1 MLGRLAIALAVGFL
15 ALVATRG
22 LALRAAQPWVDL
34 DIYLQ
39 AMRDY
44 RVTGRLYCTADC
56 VELGFTYPPVAALA
70 FLPLT
75 DLPVALVRSLWT
87 LATIAAA
94 AACSWW
100 ILGRL
105 AIAPIR
111 RRFLVAAILVSEPV
125 WMTVG
130 QGQISV
136 LIAAAGLVGYTT
148 LHPRRGGALLAAAA
162 ALKITPALAGVV
174 LLTER
179 GRERWIRLGS
189 AAVVGLALA
198 ALGLVLGSGNTL
210 EYFGTVLWDTK
221 RIGSLDSWSNSSVM
235 GLLAH
240 WVLPK
245 PLVDA
250 GGILAG
256 AVVVGWLGAAARE
269 LDPRDRQARAWLGL
283 AIALGSYLITPIAWT
298 HHCLG
303 APIAAVALWAAGRRV
318 VGIGC
323 LLVWTLP
330 TMGIAIAHADHAGT
344 ALVQSARPV
353 TLMLLF
359 GLTLVEARYR
369 SQGGRSGTSGRP
381 WSTSRA
387 IPARQRG

>member
-1 MLGRLAIALAVGFL
+1 MLGRLAIASAVGFL

-39 AMRDY
+39 AMRDF

-56 VELGFTYPPVAALA
+56 VELGFTYPPVAALV

-75 DLPVALVRSLWT
+75 DLPDAVVRPLWT
-87 LATIAAA
+87 IATVVVAAW
-94 AACSWW
+94 CSWW
-100 ILGRL
+100 VLGRL
-105 AIAPIR
+105 GVDPLR

-136 LIAAAGLVGYTT
+136 LIAAAALVGYTT
-148 LHPRRGGALLAAAA
+148 LHPKRGGALLAAAA
-162 ALKITPALAGVV
+162 AMKITPALAGVV

-179 GRERWIRLGS
+179 GRDRWGRLGS
-189 AAVVGLALA
+189 AVVVGSILA
-198 ALGLVLGSGNTL
+198 ALGLVLGTTNTL

-240 WVLPK
+240 WVLPE
-245 PLVDA
+245 PLVNA

-256 AVVVGWLGAAARE
+256 VVVVGWLGAAARE
-269 LDPRDRQARAWLGL
+269 LDPRNPQARAWLGL

-303 APIAAVALWAAGRRV
+303 APIAAAALWAAGRWL
-318 VGIGC
+318 VGAGC
-323 LLVWTLP
+323 LVVWVLP
-330 TMGIAIAHADHAGT
+330 SMGIAISHADHAGT
-344 ALVQSARPV
+344 ALVQSARPL

-359 GLTLVEARYR
+359 GLTLVEARYH
-369 SQGGRSGTSGRP
+369 SQGGRSGTNGAP
-381 WSTSRA
+381 WSTRRA
-387 IPARQRG
+387 LPARQRG